1 MVQYFREF
9 RDRSHDHEN
18 FIHEIFAYTYMRI
31 PAARNHEIY
40 FHENLLLSRFRE
52 IHENFE
58 PRKFGAIRYP
68 AHALILHLRAT
79 CTYAAD
85 NLYLHV

>member
-18 FIHEIFAYTYMRI
+18 FIHEIFAYTYTRI

-40 FHENLLLSRFRE
+40 FHEILLLSRFRE
-52 IHENFE
+52 IYENFE
-58 PRKFGAIRYP
+58 PRKFGAIRYV
-68 AHALILHLRAT
+68 ALTPCNRGPIAP
-79 CTYAAD
+79 
-85 NLYLHV
+85 N

>member
-18 FIHEIFAYTYMRI
+18 FIHEIFAYTYTRI

-52 IHENFE
+52 IHENLE
-58 PRKFGAIRYP
+58 
-68 AHALILHLRAT
+68 
-79 CTYAAD
+79 
-85 NLYLHV
+85 LYGIYWLVNYVQVVEMDKPGYGVN